1 MTTTITSKGQVTI
14 PAGVRELIGLHEG
27 DKLDFHI
34 DADGKL
40 KVDVVGGTLA
50 DLKGLLPKPARRLSM
65 EEMEEAIGRGGES

>member
-14 PAGVRELIGLHEG
+14 PAGIRELIGLHEG

-34 DADGKL
+34 DADGQL

>member
-14 PAGVRELIGLHEG
+14 PAGIRELIGLHEG

-34 DADGKL
+34 DADGHL

-50 DLKGLLPKPARRLSM
+50 DLKGLLPKPARPLSM